1 MLMIDNAMVKRVLTM
16 RDCIAVQERAFAS
29 IPTGGAVSRP
39 RLDTFVP
46 CDRED
51 GYYRFG
57 SLEGASD
64 GVYAVR
70 LKSDIMAWPKLLD
83 GTESETKYCM
93 QPGTYCGLVILFS
106 SGNGEPLCIINDGHL
121 QHMRV
126 GAAAGIGANLL
137 ARSDA
142 DTVGLIGSGG
152 MARTALEAISCVRT
166 LRKVKVYSRN
176 VRNRAAFAEEMARE
190 LNLEVTPVDTARE
203 AVRNVDILT
212 TCTDSMNPV
221 IEASWLEPGMH
232 IADIGPMDLPADAND
247 RIDLIVRQGQETWPM
262 PESETFRK
270 GIGHSRDAFVG
281 GSPEQQKRLPR
292 VSKRHGA
299 PQSGVFYVD
308 IVAGKQKGRT
318 SAEQITQYRPV
329 GNWGV
334 QFSSVGAL
342 VYREAK
348 KAGLGHTIP
357 TEWFLQDIK
366 N

>member
-1 MLMIDNAMVKRVLTM
+1 MLIINNDMVKQVLSM
-16 RDCIAVQERAFAS
+16 RACIEVQERAFAAVA
-29 IPTGGAVSRP
+29 TGGAVSRP

-46 CDRED
+46 CDRDD

-70 LKSDIMAWPKLLD
+70 LKSDIMAWPTLPD
-83 GTESETKYCM
+83 GTQSETKYCM

-126 GAAAGIGANLL
+126 GAAAGIGARLL
-137 ARSDA
+137 ARPEA
-142 DTVGLIGSGG
+142 DIVGLIGSGG
-152 MARTALEAISCVRT
+152 MARTALEAIAVVRP
-166 LRKVKVYSRN
+166 LRRVKVYSRN
-176 VRNRAAFAEEMARE
+176 KGNREAFAAEMSRL
-190 LNLEVTPVDTARE
+190 LNVEIIPVDTARE
-203 AVRNVDILT
+203 AVRGADILT

-221 IEASWLEPGMH
+221 IEAGWLEPGMH
-232 IADIGPMDLPADAND
+232 VADIGPMDLPADAHFD
-247 RIDLIVRQGQETWPM
+247 VIVRQGLETWPL
-262 PESETFRK
+262 PESDTFRK

-281 GSPEQQKRLPR
+281 GTAEQQKRLPR

-299 PQSGVFYVD
+299 PQNGVFYGDV
-308 IVAGKQKGRT
+308 IAGKVAGRT
-318 SAEQITQYRPV
+318 SAEQVTQYRPV

-342 VYREAK
+342 VYNGAK
-348 KAGLGHTIP
+348 KAGLGHVLP
-357 TEWFLQDIK
+357 SAWFLQDIK